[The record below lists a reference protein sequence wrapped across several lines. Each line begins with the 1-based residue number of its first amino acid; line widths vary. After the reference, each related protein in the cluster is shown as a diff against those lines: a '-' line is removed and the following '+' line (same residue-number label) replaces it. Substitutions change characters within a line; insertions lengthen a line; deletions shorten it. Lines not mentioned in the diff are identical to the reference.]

1 MVQVLLSDYLQG
13 LTDVRSACCK
23 SFIGYFNVRL
33 ITTRRTDTFDV
44 EVVDDLDASN
54 APGAA
59 KPVTVQLEL
68 RHNDL
73 YLVSF
78 KPDGRKKIELDAI
91 GQTNYNNM
99 TRPTR
104 ITLSSVRTAV
114 RTLRNWVNTKD
125 HGSPIKDENFTD
137 PDTSIRGSAAI
148 FTICSFVS
156 EATRFASVQKSMTV
170 LLEHPAAELAVEGAY
185 LTKIQCWSG
194 ASDAY
199 FQYVMLKEAV
209 KTLANPKTAPPLP
222 PHPGTPPK
230 EPLAPLAPP
239 PAEPTPL
246 VEQLM
251 KDIVIAKL
259 PSASKGTPPDW
270 QAWAAKRFKDVWA

>member
-1 MVQVLLSDYLQG
+1 MAQLLLSDYLQG

-33 ITTRRTDTFDV
+33 ITSRRTDTFDV

-59 KPVTVQLEL
+59 TPIGVQLKL
-68 RHNDL
+68 RHADL

-78 KPDGRKKIELDAI
+78 KPDGGRDVDLDAI

-114 RTLRNWVNTKD
+114 RTLRSWVNTKEP
-125 HGSPIKDENFTD
+125 GGAVKDAGFND
-137 PDTSIRGSAAI
+137 PDSNMRGSAAI

-156 EATRFASVQKSMTV
+156 EAARFTSVQKSMTV
-170 LLEHPAAELAVEGAY
+170 LLEHPSAELAVEGAY
-185 LTKIQCWSG
+185 LAKIQCWSG

-199 FQYVMLKEAV
+199 FQYVMVQEAQ
-209 KTLANPKTAPPLP
+209 KTLANPKTAPKLP
-222 PHPGTPPK
+222 PPPTAPPK
-230 EPLAPLAPP
+230 VLLPPIPPPPPEPLLG
-239 PAEPTPL
+239 
-246 VEQLM
+246 EQLM
-251 KDIVIAKL
+251 KDIAIVKV
-259 PSASKGTPPDW
+259 PSAGKGTPADW
-270 QAWAAKRFKDVWA
+270 QVWAAKRFKDVWT